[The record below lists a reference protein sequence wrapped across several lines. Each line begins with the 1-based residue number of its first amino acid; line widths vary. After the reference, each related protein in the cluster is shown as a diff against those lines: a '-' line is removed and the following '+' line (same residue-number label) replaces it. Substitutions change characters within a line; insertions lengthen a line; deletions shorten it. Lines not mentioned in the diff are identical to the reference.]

1 MDISE
6 KIDEIER
13 NIQEGERM
21 LSVLQRLPESE
32 ENNAQIHRFQEL
44 VRQLENFK
52 ERYRSLESHCTNEA
66 EFQMEKI
73 QDAQDQLKSIIDSSN
88 NMSNVPKS
96 TSANLNILNIS
107 VEPSSSSRQVSIDA
121 PSVELRFDRSDELSV
136 SIDPSEWRLHHERQK
151 LQLLTMLSQ
160 IARYQD
166 LISRLTSLT
175 SGLDMSDT
183 VSHLNDVG
191 QRFTEINLRL
201 LSLKN
206 AYETIYSLE
215 DASDEYKASQLKD
228 LRGFLISLGR
238 SLEMTKECFFTI
250 AGIIKGALQSQ
261 ADDEPSRTQSS
272 EELSKSE
279 LTATAPSLAIASA
292 STSKPKSSSSAT
304 AVESD
309 RTKSQQEMELTISQ
323 LSEQRDRLIKQ
334 LAEARGKITSI
345 SSSQSKPE
353 DTSKS
358 SLPSRVG
365 SSQQQPSNSVTNSDV
380 APTEDRDDSLP
391 ILRRLQ
397 ARKEH
402 LEELRGE
409 LHSFNFSNSVEVS
422 PSKASTS
429 RRTLSS
435 TSIKIPS
442 AQSRTSNCSEQNTT
456 NQNLDDH
463 LDGSLPTTFSGLE
476 LSTPPPTRRSNH
488 LSSIASSDSDPTT
501 QKGEAVTFQEPE
513 ATYVDNTERLYK
525 SMREA
530 RMWREEHRNTTDI
543 PLDSSVV
550 ATAGD
555 KGTVEGDDK
564 ALNVTNQSLRN
575 STKGGGGLSESAS
588 CMDATAMAT
597 WGGSS
602 DREEEQNVRE
612 EEEYTEDIPSVVS
625 SRSSRVANSRRFLNS
640 SMSSSTHRE
649 CLGIRTTT
657 DSRESASGM
666 GMRMPH
672 LGHSPS
678 PRNSS
683 RSGTVARPS
692 TAPAA
697 RNSHP
702 HRRQTERST
711 TRSNNH
717 NEVANIS
724 FGGSASDT
732 IIKTLAE
739 KITNLEFK
747 VEQLTQTCNL
757 LVTENAR
764 MNSYLYSVA
773 QQNRTTSAPPP
784 QQPQCTADWSLFA
797 SPTSQLQPLLTIS
810 TSGLFTSPYRPP
822 AESLSGLS
830 SVHSLAPAPPTPT
843 LQHVDKYSDQI
854 QMLTAEVIEQR
865 SRMNQ
870 LQNDLQVALHQQQQ
884 SQFVASAADMVVQP
898 STSSGAPTNGISRGQ
913 SYPRPSLTN
922 FLSPLAMQTA
932 AQMQSTTR
940 QMPSNHITGG

>member
-21 LSVLQRLPESE
+21 LSVLRKLPESE
-32 ENNAQIHRFQEL
+32 ENNAQILRFQEL
-44 VRQLENFK
+44 VRQLESFK
-52 ERYRSLESHCTNEA
+52 ERYRTIEYHCTNEA
-66 EFQMEKI
+66 ESQMGRI

-88 NMSNVPKS
+88 NVSCIPKS
-96 TSANLNILNIS
+96 TSVNDNTS
-107 VEPSSSSRQVSIDA
+107 PGPTSSFRQVSSDA
-121 PSVELRFDRSDELSV
+121 PSDELRFDRPDELSV

-151 LQLLTMLSQ
+151 LQLLAMLSQ

-166 LISRLTSLT
+166 LISRLTNLT

-191 QRFTEINLRL
+191 QRITEINLRL

-250 AGIIKGALQSQ
+250 AGIIKGALQNQ
-261 ADDEPSRTQSS
+261 ADNGSAQPS
-272 EELSKSE
+272 EELCKSE
-279 LTATAPSLAIASA
+279 VTSTAPAPAADA
-292 STSKPKSSSSAT
+292 STSESKSSLSAA
-304 AVESD
+304 AVEPD
-309 RTKSQQEMELTISQ
+309 PTKSQEEMELTISQ

-334 LAEARGKITSI
+334 LAEVRAKVNGIN
-345 SSSQSKPE
+345 SSSSKVE

-358 SLPSRVG
+358 SIPPLVE
-365 SSQQQPSNSVTNSDV
+365 SSQQQTSNSWASSDV
-380 APTEDRDDSLP
+380 APAEVGDDSLP
-391 ILRRLQ
+391 ILKRLQ

-409 LHSFNFSNSVEVS
+409 LHSFNFSNAEEV
-422 PSKASTS
+422 PPLKASTS
-429 RRTLSS
+429 RRTTSS
-435 TSIKIPS
+435 TSIKTPPS
-442 AQSRTSNCSEQNTT
+442 RSRTSNRSEENVT

-463 LDGSLPTTFSGLE
+463 LDESLPTTFSGLE
-476 LSTPPPTRRSNH
+476 LSTPPSTLRSNQ
-488 LSSIASSDSDPTT
+488 LVSIASSDSDPTT

-513 ATYVDNTERLYK
+513 ATYLDNTERLYK

-530 RMWREEHRNTTDI
+530 RIWREEHRNATDI
-543 PLDSSVV
+543 PLDSSIV
-550 ATAGD
+550 ATSGD
-555 KGTVEGDDK
+555 KGTDEGDDK
-564 ALNVTNQSLRN
+564 VLNGN
-575 STKGGGGLSESAS
+575 SRSFRGCAGGGGGLSESAS

-602 DREEEQNVRE
+602 DREEEEGQNAGE
-612 EEEYTEDIPSVVS
+612 EEEYIEDIPSVVS
-625 SRSSRVANSRRFLNS
+625 SRSRRFLNS

-657 DSRESASGM
+657 ESRESTSGI

-678 PRNSS
+678 PRNSDGKRTTS
-683 RSGTVARPS
+683 RPS
-692 TAPAA
+692 TAPSA

-702 HRRQTERST
+702 YRRQTEGST
-711 TRSNNH
+711 IQSNSH
-717 NEVANIS
+717 NETSNIS
-724 FGGSASDT
+724 FGGSASDAF
-732 IIKTLAE
+732 IRSLAE
-739 KITNLEFK
+739 KMANLEFK
-747 VEQLTQTCNL
+747 LEQLTQTCNL

-764 MNSYLYSVA
+764 MSSYFYSAA
-773 QQNRTTSAPPP
+773 QQNRNSAPLALH
-784 QQPQCTADWSLFA
+784 QPQCTADWSLFA
-797 SPTSQLQPLLTIS
+797 SPPPQQQPLLTIS
-810 TSGLFTSPYRPP
+810 TSGLFASPYRPP

-843 LQHVDKYSDQI
+843 LQHGDKYSDQI
-854 QMLTAEVIEQR
+854 QMLAAEVIEQR

-870 LQNDLQVALHQQQQ
+870 LQNKLQAALQQQQ
-884 SQFVASAADMVVQP
+884 QNQFVAAAADIVVQP
-898 STSSGAPTNGISRGQ
+898 STYAGAPTNGIHRGQ
-913 SYPRPSLTN
+913 SYPRSSLTN
-922 FLSPLAMQTA
+922 FFSPLSMQAA
-932 AQMQSTTR
+932 AQMQATSD
-940 QMPSNHITGG
+940 HITSGANSRTPN